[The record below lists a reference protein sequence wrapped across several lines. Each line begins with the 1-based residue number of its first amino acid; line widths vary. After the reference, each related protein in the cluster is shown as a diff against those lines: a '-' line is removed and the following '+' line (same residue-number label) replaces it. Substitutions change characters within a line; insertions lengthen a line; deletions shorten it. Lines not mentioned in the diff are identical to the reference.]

1 MRRSTV
7 SITAT
12 PIRRLARNRAVHA
25 DQRGFYADL
34 VDAGVQPQVS
44 TDIDPARPAPGG
56 EVARLLGVAEGTPV
70 LARARHMA
78 ADKPLQLATSYFPP
92 AIVDAIPVLAEA
104 NTGPGG
110 MYSRFE
116 DAGYTLQHTDVV
128 GGRAAT
134 AEEVEALQLDAPF
147 VVTILRIVRDTDSG
161 AVLEV
166 GTLVLAPGR
175 QELVY

>member
-1 MRRSTV
+1 V
-7 SITAT
+7 SVTAT

-34 VDAGVQPQVS
+34 VDAGAQPQVS
-44 TDIDPARPAPGG
+44 TTIDPSRPAPA
-56 EVARLLGVAEGTPV
+56 EVAQLLGVAEGAPV
-70 LARARHMA
+70 LARARQMSA
-78 ADKPLQLATSYFPP
+78 NDKPLQLATSYFPP
-92 AIVDAIPVLAEA
+92 AIVEQLPVLAEQ

-116 DAGYTLQHTDVV
+116 DAGYVLDHTDVV
-128 GGRAAT
+128 GGRKAT
-134 AEEVEALQLDAPF
+134 SDEIEALQLDDPF
-147 VVTILRIVRDTDSG
+147 VVTILRIVTNSKTG
-161 AVLEV
+161 AVLEA

>member
-1 MRRSTV
+1 MST
-7 SITAT
+7 TT
-12 PIRRLARNRAVHA
+12 KPIRRLARNRQTAA

-34 VDAGVQPQVS
+34 VDANVRPEVS
-44 TDIDPARPAPGG
+44 TTIDPARPAPAV
-56 EVARLLGVAEGTPV
+56 VAELLGVAEGAPV

-78 ADKPLQLATSYFPP
+78 ADGVPLQLATSYFPP
-92 AIVDAIPVLAEA
+92 AVVEAIPVLGES

-116 DAGYTLQHTDVV
+116 DAGHVLDHTDVV

-134 AEEVEALQLDAPF
+134 PEEVEALRLDEPF
-147 VVTILRIVRDTDSG
+147 VVTILRIVRDANTGD
-161 AVLEV
+161 VLET